1 MTTNKKS
8 VSRDADEIILAKDM
22 IMLGARLQVVESETA
37 LSRERLAKLYRE
49 LQGCA
54 APKGMLPFSVD
65 WYMTWMPNIHS
76 SMFYSIYRF
85 LARETRLEGV
95 RLTVQ
100 AYRLY
105 RNQVACQTQG
115 NGNPTL
121 SFTRAWM
128 LVRFFESKMLQLSAC
143 TQCDGEF
150 VAHAHAIRH
159 NYVCAICRPP
169 PRAGKK
175 RRPSTPKSPSSST
188 PASFPTSTAP
198 PSLAATSL
206 TGTGLVAAD
215 EASGDTA
222 PAQDP
227 GEPNPY
233 IS

>member
-1 MTTNKKS
+1 MSTNKRS

-22 IMLGARLQVVESETA
+22 ILLGARLQVVESETA

-54 APKGMLPFSVD
+54 APKGMLPFSID

-85 LARETRLEGV
+85 LARETNLEGV
-95 RLTVQ
+95 RLMVQ

-105 RNQVACQTQG
+105 RDQVACHT
-115 NGNPTL
+115 TATTTLIL

-143 TQCDGEF
+143 IHCHGEF

-175 RRPSTPKSPSSST
+175 RRPPAVKTAVSRTLTEQARQVQAHNGDGVSDPD
-188 PASFPTSTAP
+188 PASDPLDP
-198 PSLAATSL
+198 
-206 TGTGLVAAD
+206 AD
-215 EASGDTA
+215 S
-222 PAQDP
+222 
-227 GEPNPY
+227 
-233 IS
+233 